1 MIFNVSCPLQVYFDL
16 QSNSVLL
23 KCSTHVGPHILRIPW
38 VQLLA
43 LPSVSP
49 PRPLGAIHR
58 LDWHICRFETARNWQ
73 FHIQVCS
80 PPTDTFE
87 GGNST
92 PWHLPL
98 LALGSLS
105 AGPRDLHCQFAL
117 RPANNGWNLFLRSP
131 LKIATRNYSLGIV
144 QLS

>member
-1 MIFNVSCPLQVYFDL
+1 MFLVLYKVYFDL

-23 KCSTHVGPHILRIPW
+23 KCSTHVGPHILRIPG

-73 FHIQVCS
+73 FHVQLCS

-92 PWHLPL
+92 PWHLPM
-98 LALGSLS
+98 LALPWGVFQQGL
-105 AGPRDLHCQFAL
+105 DVFNLLFAL
-117 RPANNGWNLFLRSP
+117 PIGWNLFFRGL
-131 LKIATRNYSLGIV
+131 LKICNPKSFSWKGST
-144 QLS
+144 

>member
-1 MIFNVSCPLQVYFDL
+1 MIFNVSCPVEVYFGL
-16 QSNSVLL
+16 QSNNVLL
-23 KCSTHVGPHILRIPW
+23 KCSTHVGPHILRIPG

-73 FHIQVCS
+73 FHIQLCS
-80 PPTDTFE
+80 RQQILSRGVTRHPGTSPCLPW
-87 GGNST
+87 GGFLQGLEICNVN
-92 PWHLPL
+92 L
-98 LALGSLS
+98 LS
-105 AGPRDLHCQFAL
+105 ALPIS
-117 RPANNGWNLFLRSP
+117 WNLFFRGL
-131 LKIATRNYSLGIV
+131 LKSATRNCSLGMV